1 MSNSP
6 LISFEGAIR
15 ELVNAIVDERL
26 GSYERTPQPLLTAD
40 QVAERLGINDKQAV
54 YRLKR
59 ENKLKAVHLSET
71 RFMFHPDEVE
81 RFIRDGG
88 VKPCRLTEAPRKVL
102 RGGQR

>member
-1 MSNSP
+1 MSALEDS
-6 LISFEGAIR
+6 IR
-15 ELVNAIVDERL
+15 TMVREIVLEELSERP
-26 GSYERTPQPLLTAD
+26 RAPQPLLTAD

-71 RFMFHPDEVE
+71 RFMFQPEEVE

-88 VKPCRLTEAPRKVL
+88 VKPCRLIEAPRKVG
-102 RGGQR
+102 RGGAK

>member
-1 MSNSP
+1 MATV
-6 LISFEGAIR
+6 EETIR
-15 ELVNAIVDERL
+15 EMVNAIVDERL
-26 GSYERTPQPLLTAD
+26 GQQSHTPLPLLSAD
-40 QVAERLGINDKQAV
+40 EVGKRLGGIDKQAV

-59 ENKLKAVHLSET
+59 ENQLKAVYLSET

-88 VKPCRLTEAPRKVL
+88 VKPCRLTEAPRKFG